1 MRYVTTVDIDAP
13 AERVWGI
20 LSDVERWPE
29 WTASMTRVELLDGG
43 ELAVGGRARIKQ
55 PAFPRLIWRVTQ
67 LQPGRSFSWTAKS
80 AGMTTI
86 AAHDLRQRDDAAV
99 NVTVSIE
106 QTGLFSRLVG
116 MVFGGRTRRYLDMEA
131 NGLKRRSEQQ

>member
-1 MRYVTTVDIDAP
+1 VSTVDINAS

-29 WTASMTRVELLDGG
+29 WTASMTRVELLDGH
-43 ELAVGGRARIKQ
+43 ELAVGSRARIKQ
-55 PAFPRLIWRVTQ
+55 PGFPPLIWRVTQ
-67 LQPGRSFSWTAKS
+67 LQPGRSFSWIAKS

-86 AAHDLRQRDDAAV
+86 GAHDLRQRDDAAV
-99 NVTVSIE
+99 DVTVSIE
-106 QTGLFSRLVG
+106 QTGLFSRVVG
-116 MVFGGRTRRYLDMEA
+116 LLFGGRTRRYLDIEA